1 MEPLLELCG
10 LLLIGLA
17 LLHLIFPTYFHWKE
31 ELARISLI
39 NRQMMIVHTFFIALT
54 VFLMGLLCVTSA
66 DLLTSTPLGKRI
78 ALGFG
83 VFWAIR
89 LAIQCFGY
97 SAELW
102 RGKRMETTVHA
113 LFILLW
119 STLTTVFLRTAWAEK
134 TCPPCSHSS
143 MSQASTR

>member
-102 RGKRMETTVHA
+102 RGKRMETTVHV

-119 STLTTVFLRTAWAEK
+119 STLTTVFLRTALG
-134 TCPPCSHSS
+134 
-143 MSQASTR
+143 

>member
-1 MEPLLELCG
+1 MQPLLEHCG

-89 LAIQCFGY
+89 LVIQGVGY
-97 SAELW
+97 SSEHW
-102 RGKRMETTVHA
+102 RGKRLETTVQV
-113 LFILLW
+113 LFLLLW
-119 STLTTVFLRTAWAEK
+119 STLTTVFLRTALG
-134 TCPPCSHSS
+134 
-143 MSQASTR
+143 